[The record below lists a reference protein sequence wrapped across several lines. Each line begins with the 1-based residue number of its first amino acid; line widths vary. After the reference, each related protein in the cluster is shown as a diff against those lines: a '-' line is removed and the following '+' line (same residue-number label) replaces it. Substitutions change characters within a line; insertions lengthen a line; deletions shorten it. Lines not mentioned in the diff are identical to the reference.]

1 MQKNGKKWNA
11 LNIKPKKK
19 IYTHRKKFINKKNTS
34 KWSLILLSSATF
46 KISCFRTKIFR
57 ARFLTAGSGNGF
69 QFGFQCFNSNLI
81 SFFFEIFK
89 KVSKRLVSKI
99 WRRGPTLQKIKVI
112 CLIKWPSKMLQN
124 SKIYQVFLILSYFT
138 FLQATFGFCMYL
150 FKKFDLCKNFLFLRS
165 TERTNIFVITFFYTD
180 ILTRI
185 VNNMHSFLGL
195 KRVLKT
201 IALV

>member
-1 MQKNGKKWNA
+1 MTKILKTSSCKKKLKKWNA
-11 LNIKPKKK
+11 LNIKPKKNLHTQKK
-19 IYTHRKKFINKKNTS
+19 IHQQKNTS

-138 FLQATFGFCMYL
+138 FLQATFGFCMYS
-150 FKKFDLCKNFLFLRS
+150 KNLTFAKTSFFWGVPN
-165 TERTNIFVITFFYTD
+165 EQIF
-180 ILTRI
+180 
-185 VNNMHSFLGL
+185 S
-195 KRVLKT
+195 
-201 IALV
+201 